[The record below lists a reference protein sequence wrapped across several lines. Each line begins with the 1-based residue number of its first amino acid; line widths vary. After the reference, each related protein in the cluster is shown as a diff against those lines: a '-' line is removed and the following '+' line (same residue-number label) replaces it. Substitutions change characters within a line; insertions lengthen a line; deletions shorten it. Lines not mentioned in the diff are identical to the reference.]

1 MNESAK
7 NASESR
13 GRLPVCTDE
22 PRETAPR
29 CVTGPSRRSL
39 QHYDYLARAISV
51 LKAADTCPG
60 LRNCDS
66 NRRRTVLMELGRI
79 QDDAILVSL
88 AEMIEKWKPTAT
100 TAIKMIRVVR
110 LGDTKRRRNTRGRR
124 WAYDV
129 GDLSSWGR
137 GGS

>member
-7 NASESR
+7 NPSESR
-13 GRLPVCTDE
+13 GRLRACPDE

-29 CVTGPSRRSL
+29 CVAARSRRSL
-39 QHYDYLARAISV
+39 KHNDYLARAISV
-51 LKAADTCPG
+51 LKAADSCPG

-88 AEMIEKWKPTAT
+88 AEVIEKWKPTAT
-100 TAIKMIRVVR
+100 
-110 LGDTKRRRNTRGRR
+110 
-124 WAYDV
+124 
-129 GDLSSWGR
+129 
-137 GGS
+137 